1 MRRLKAL
8 ESFDKSLPESRWKGF
23 LTSCAPF
30 CKPVEEPGF
39 SLYNEVINPSEGGIF
54 MNRLASAVRSLAQ
67 AGGSFY
73 LYDESSIFRHIDL
86 LKETFPQAQFLYSI
100 KCNPNPHVI
109 QSVCS
114 RGLGADTAS
123 FGRCWPPKK
132 RGFLRIRSTIP
143 LPERLQKTSA
153 GPCPDPLSSPTVP
166 ENCCGFR
173 PPPENPGRSCTQVSA

>member
-86 LKETFPQAQFLYSI
+86 LKETFP
-100 KCNPNPHVI
+100 
-109 QSVCS
+109 
-114 RGLGADTAS
+114 
-123 FGRCWPPKK
+123 
-132 RGFLRIRSTIP
+132 
-143 LPERLQKTSA
+143 
-153 GPCPDPLSSPTVP
+153 
-166 ENCCGFR
+166 
-173 PPPENPGRSCTQVSA
+173 